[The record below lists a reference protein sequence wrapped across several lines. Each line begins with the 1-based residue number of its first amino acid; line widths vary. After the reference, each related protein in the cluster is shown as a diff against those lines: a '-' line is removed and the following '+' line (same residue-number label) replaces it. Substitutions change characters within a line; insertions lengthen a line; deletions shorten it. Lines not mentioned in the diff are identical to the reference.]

1 MIDDVQVWIAFAKER
16 RYRVDAS
23 CVRLLAAKGALV
35 EFRAT
40 RRWSRVIALEM
51 LVLPQASDSV
61 PEALSVAPR
70 AANKIAITIRS
81 AHCDAS
87 DLLWTAH
94 QVADAD
100 ATLGK
105 HREGAHVAYE
115 NAVAG
120 YCLELGT
127 DEHVVEVCFR
137 GVTVLTLRAAFAEGL
152 GVYMEVS
159 LVSAGLGSLGAC
171 GNGGLCTTWNSASS
185 IEVWVESGRSYASHH
200 SDRIGD

>member
-1 MIDDVQVWIAFAKER
+1 MDDVQVWIAFAKER

-23 CVRLLAAKGALV
+23 RVRLLAAKRALV

-51 LVLPQASDSV
+51 LVLPQAPDSL

-81 AHCDAS
+81 AHCNAC

-94 QVADAD
+94 QIADAD
-100 ATLGK
+100 AMLGEY
-105 HREGAHVAYE
+105 HLGDHAAYR

-159 LVSAGLGSLGAC
+159 LASAGLGSLGGC

-185 IEVWVESGRSYASHH
+185 IDVWVESGRSYARHH
-200 SDRIGD
+200 SDRIED